1 MYQNLIAEAQY
12 IQNSWGY
19 NFLDAIQYIADY
31 QEQYSPAIRHELQQ
45 FFADG
50 ARMFA
55 TKEPV

>member
-1 MYQNLIAEAQY
+1 MYQNLITEAQY

-31 QEQYSPAIRHELQQ
+31 KEEYPAEIRRELQQ
-45 FFADG
+45 FLADG

-55 TKEPV
+55 TKENV